1 MSCATSDAQSR
12 SASCSFNVT
21 LTGVALG
28 AQRFE
33 AVGDSLTEGENGR
46 FSFLDIPNAY
56 PTRLQAA
63 FDATYP
69 GQGLVVINR
78 GVSGWPIERTVD
90 ELPADLKADRPE
102 VVLVLSGYNNLF
114 NGCGRDP
121 LFTADCQDALRQVE
135 IGIRDCIRKSRENPG
150 VKYILVSTLTPPGPV
165 APGAP
170 RDRRISNDAIVEA
183 NVRVRSIVAAEGATL
198 VDTYPTFIGH
208 EAEYTDTDGL
218 HLRPAGYQ
226 ALADAFFA
234 AIKATVPQTPLL
246 SHR

>member
-1 MSCATSDAQSR
+1 
-12 SASCSFNVT
+12 VT
-21 LTGVALG
+21 LTGLVLE

-33 AVGDSLTEGENGR
+33 AIGDSLTEGENGR
-46 FSFLDIPNAY
+46 ISFLDLANAY

-78 GVSGWPIERTVD
+78 GVSGWPIERTVE

-121 LFTADCQDALRQVE
+121 VFILDCQDALHAVE
-135 IGIRDCIRKSRENPG
+135 IGVRDCIRKSRESPN
-150 VKYILVSTLTPPGPV
+150 VKYIFVSTLTPPGPV

-170 RDRRISNDAIVEA
+170 KDRRISNEAIIEA
-183 NVRVRSIVAAEGATL
+183 NVRVRAMVAAERAVL
-198 VDTYPTFIGH
+198 VDTYPAFVGH

-226 ALADAFFA
+226 ALADAFLA

>member
-1 MSCATSDAQSR
+1 M
-12 SASCSFNVT
+12 
-21 LTGVALG
+21 G

-78 GVSGWPIERTVD
+78 GISGWPIERTVE
-90 ELPADLKADRPE
+90 ELPGDLKADHPDA
-102 VVLVLSGYNNLF
+102 VLILSGYNNLF

-121 LFTADCQDALRQVE
+121 VFTVDCQDALRQVE
-135 IGIRDCIRKSRENPG
+135 IGVRDCIRKSRENPN
-150 VKYILVSTLTPPGPV
+150 VKFIFVSTLTPPGPV

-170 RDRRISNDAIVEA
+170 KDRRISNDAIVEA
-183 NVRVRSIVAAEGATL
+183 NVRVRAMVAAEKVTL
-198 VDTYPTFIGH
+198 VDSYPAFVGH

-226 ALADAFFA
+226 ALADTFLA
-234 AIKATVPQTPLL
+234 AIKATVPQTPLFGVAP
-246 SHR
+246 R